1 MWTHDESKQH
11 KPSQPEITVVNELV
25 SENNSISGS
34 CDNLEFA
41 LGNGKCR
48 NEQEDLKSTSGTG
61 SENSNNIVVSAEVH
75 NESCVNFE
83 TGDNTNDCV
92 VENTYRNVNGDCHA
106 GGDKKVRTSNVTY
119 KKSANVSMLIHRHTL

>member
-48 NEQEDLKSTSGTG
+48 NEQEDLKTSRNGSTKR
-61 SENSNNIVVSAEVH
+61 NQL
-75 NESCVNFE
+75 ESFVIMYACV
-83 TGDNTNDCV
+83 
-92 VENTYRNVNGDCHA
+92 
-106 GGDKKVRTSNVTY
+106 
-119 KKSANVSMLIHRHTL
+119 